1 MKKFAI
7 LALVLV
13 VAVTCVFGFAACGDP
28 YEGYDYAVAIAQPME
43 HVALSQARTAFIE
56 ELTARIKADGKTVYF
71 DYQNAL
77 GNISDLGSILD
88 NFIGRQPDIIYAIA
102 TDAAQQAAQKTLGTD
117 IDVIFNAV
125 TDPVLSNIVS
135 SMTAP
140 GGNVT
145 GVSDM
150 NPMDRQVELMQMLMG
165 GGTDF
170 TVGVL
175 YTNSEQN
182 SVTQRDTIASICQS
196 MGIECISRGIPD
208 ANELPAALAS
218 LKNQGADILYLPT
231 DNLLASIASNVHS
244 TNVQDGINLPIVCG
258 EGGMNDACGVATLS
272 VDYNYLG
279 RLAAGIAYDI
289 LVGGKDPSEIAV
301 LTQTEDL
308 AYSVNEKVASDI
320 GFTIPD
326 EVKALVTQAD

>member
-1 MKKFAI
+1 
-7 LALVLV
+7 
-13 VAVTCVFGFAACGDP
+13 
-28 YEGYDYAVAIAQPME
+28 
-43 HVALSQARTAFIE
+43 
-56 ELTARIKADGKTVYF
+56 
-71 DYQNAL
+71 
-77 GNISDLGSILD
+77 
-88 NFIGRQPDIIYAIA
+88 
-102 TDAAQQAAQKTLGTD
+102 
-117 IDVIFNAV
+117 
-125 TDPVLSNIVS
+125 
-135 SMTAP
+135 
-140 GGNVT
+140 
-145 GVSDM
+145 
-150 NPMDRQVELMQMLMG
+150 
-165 GGTDF
+165 
-170 TVGVL
+170 
-175 YTNSEQN
+175 
-182 SVTQRDTIASICQS
+182 